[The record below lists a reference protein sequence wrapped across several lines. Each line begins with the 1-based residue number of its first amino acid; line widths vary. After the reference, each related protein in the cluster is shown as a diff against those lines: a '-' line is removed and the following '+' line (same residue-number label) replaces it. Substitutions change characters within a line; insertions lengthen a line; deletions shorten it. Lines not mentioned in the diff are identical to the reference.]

1 MKSAA
6 PLSGAPPA
14 TDQASILIV
23 DDSPNQLVALEAL
36 LVPLGQRIVKA
47 SSGQEALRLL
57 LGLDCALVLL
67 DVHLPDIDGFEVA
80 RLMRERE
87 RSHRTPIIFLSGL
100 TADVAFTS
108 RGYALGA
115 VDFLFKP
122 FDPQVLRAKVEVFVE
137 LYLHRERLKLQAE
150 REKAE
155 TERVRLLSLL
165 MQTPAA
171 IALTRGPDF
180 IFEFANPL
188 YEKVAGRSI
197 PVGRTLREVMP
208 ELLSQPVME
217 ALRRAMRTGESFVGR
232 EFPVMI
238 DRQGTGRVEEAFFDL
253 VYQPLRDEHGEVE
266 WLLTHAVEVTEQVR
280 ARRKLELTEVELRQR
295 EAEFRGLA
303 GNIPDLVARFD
314 RQHRLLYVNPVVER
328 TLGLPPER
336 FPGSTM
342 AELGM
347 PAEKMPDWEGAF
359 AEAFAGR
366 STSLEFVFPTP
377 SGLRS
382 FEAHVVPERD
392 AHGEVRSVLAVARD
406 VTEARTR
413 EQALRESEG
422 LFRLLA
428 EASEVLSSL
437 EDRTVLRKLTE
448 LVVPRLADWA
458 AVDLLSEEG
467 KVDRVAADHCEPEKA
482 ALAFEIARRWPL
494 DTSHGG
500 IGQVLRTG
508 EPLLLKHMPDE
519 LLPSLARSEEHLS
532 LARTLG
538 FKSSLCV
545 PLLSRGRVLGALTL
559 VQAESGRRFSEKEL
573 PFVQELARRAGLA
586 VDNAL
591 LYGEARRA
599 QGRASRLQAVAA
611 ALSRAATPEQVA
623 RAILVA
629 GLESAGTHAG
639 IIYVREPEGGLRA
652 LHIQGYSEEVVRTQ
666 SYLPAGTQAPQ
677 LDVALAGEARW
688 YSSTEELLAHY
699 PQLANLAGAYE
710 ARVGLP
716 LLADEHSL
724 GCLWLSFADRRHF
737 SAEDRDFLIALAQ
750 LCSQAL
756 ERARLFSR
764 ALPPESSGRGP

>member
-6 PLSGAPPA
+6 PLSGPSTA

-23 DDSPNQLVALEAL
+23 DDSPNQLVAIDAL
-36 LVPLGQRIVKA
+36 LGPLGQRIVKA
-47 SSGQEALRLL
+47 SSGEEALRLL

-87 RSHRTPIIFLSGL
+87 RTRRTPIIFLSGL

-108 RGYALGA
+108 RGYAMGA

-137 LYLHRERLKLQAE
+137 LYLHRERLKQQAE

-155 TERVRLLSLL
+155 MERSRLLSLL
-165 MQTPAA
+165 VQTPAA
-171 IALTRGPDF
+171 IALTRGMDF
-180 IFEFANPL
+180 VFEFANPL
-188 YEKVAGRSI
+188 YEKV
-197 PVGRTLREVMP
+197 VGRPIPLGRPLREVLP
-208 ELLSQPVME
+208 EVISQQGVME
-217 ALRRAMRTGESFVGR
+217 ALRHAMRTGEPFVGR
-232 EFPVMI
+232 EFPVTL
-238 DRQGTGRVEEAFFDL
+238 DRHGMGQGEETFFDL
-253 VYQPLRDEHGEVE
+253 VYQPLRDEQGEVT

-280 ARRKLELTEVELRQR
+280 ARRRLEVTEMELRQR

-303 GNIPDLVARFD
+303 ENIPDLVARLD

-328 TLGLPPER
+328 ILGLPPDHI
-336 FPGSTM
+336 PGRTM
-342 AELGM
+342 PELGM
-347 PAEKMPDWEGAF
+347 PPEKMPQWEGTFGA
-359 AEAFAGR
+359 AFAGR
-366 STSLEFVFPTP
+366 DSSLEFTFPTP
-377 SGLRS
+377 SGPRS

-392 AHGEVRSVLAVARD
+392 DNGEVRSVLAVARD

-422 LFRLLA
+422 RFRLLA
-428 EASEVLSSL
+428 EAGELLSSL

-458 AVDLLSEEG
+458 TVELLSGTGVVE
-467 KVDRVAADHCEPEKA
+467 RVAAEHREPGKA
-482 ALAFEIARRWPL
+482 EIAFEIARRWPIN
-494 DTSHGG
+494 TSHGG

-508 EPLLLKHMPDE
+508 EPMLLKHMPDE
-519 LLPSLARSEEHLS
+519 LLPKLARSEEHLR

-538 FKSSLCV
+538 FRSSLCV

-559 VQAESGRRFSEKEL
+559 VHAESGRHFSEKDL
-573 PFVQELARRAGLA
+573 PLIQELARRAGLA

-591 LYGEARRA
+591 LYGEARAA

-611 ALSRAATPEQVA
+611 ALSRAATPEDVA
-623 RAILVA
+623 RAILTA

-639 IIYVREPEGGLRA
+639 IIYVSEPEGGLRA
-652 LHIQGYSEEVVRTQ
+652 LHLQGYSEEVVRTQ
-666 SYLPAGTQAPQ
+666 SHLPAGKPAPQ
-677 LDVALAGEARW
+677 LDVALSGEARW
-688 YSSTEELLAHY
+688 FTSAEELVAQY
-699 PQLANLAGAYE
+699 PHLAGVARAFE
-710 ARVGLP
+710 ARAGLP
-716 LLADEHSL
+716 LRAEEHAM
-724 GCLWLSFADRRHF
+724 GCLWLSFPDRRHF
-737 SAEDRDFLIALAQ
+737 PPEERDFLIALAQ

-756 ERARLFSR
+756 ERARLFAQ
-764 ALPPESSGRGP
+764 ALP